1 MSNWNP
7 NITAR
12 LAATAFLL
20 LAVGCTTEKGPELYT
35 LTGTITF
42 QDKPVPG
49 GRIVFEPI
57 ADQGNSGPGSVAE
70 IKAGK
75 YSTRAG
81 KGTVGGPH
89 HVTIF
94 GDDGGLPT
102 ESRDNALFSPHRTE
116 VDLPYEDAEH
126 DFNVPSK

>member
-1 MSNWNP
+1 MNDWYL
-7 NITAR
+7 NIPAR
-12 LAATAFLL
+12 LAATAFFL
-20 LAVGCTTEKGPELYT
+20 LAVGCTTDKGPELYT
-35 LTGTITF
+35 LTGTVTY

-57 ADQGNSGPGSVAE
+57 SAQGNSGPGSIAE

-75 YSTRAG
+75 YSTRSG

-94 GDDGGLPT
+94 GDDGGMPT
-102 ESRDNALFSPHRTE
+102 ESRDNALFPPHRTE
-116 VDLPYEDAEH
+116 VDLPYGDAEY
-126 DFNVPSK
+126 DFKVPSK